1 MVYPD
6 KTLILLFIGCIFV
19 LIIPIVKIFLLWKVN
34 LFISDNFVSS
44 VSVRLCDVIV
54 VVSLL
59 NIPFISNG

>member
-19 LIIPIVKIFLLWKVN
+19 FIIPIVKIFLLWKVN

-44 VSVRLCDVIV
+44 VSVRLCDVMV
-54 VVSLL
+54 VVSLS
-59 NIPFISNG
+59 NVPFISNG